1 MNHRLFLQRLI
12 GTTVKTALALMLT
25 AVSLLAQA
33 IDWPKEIDI
42 PEGKIV
48 IYQLQPEK
56 FEGNII
62 SGRAAMSLEITNN
75 NTPIFG
81 AFWFSAR
88 VDTDTEAGT
97 ALVRDLKVTRVSWP
111 DSTDEH
117 EARFTSEVEN
127 ALPKNGYSISLER
140 LSASL
145 KEAEQEKK
153 SLDGLKN
160 DPPAIVFSDELA
172 VLLSYD
178 GTPRF
183 TDIEN
188 SHYKR
193 ALNTRF
199 AVAQDKQTNTFYLTS
214 GTFWYSANSAT
225 GPWVSTQSPP
235 ADLAKMIPKQESD
248 QAAPGKPPK
257 VIAATIPT
265 ELVATDGK
273 PKWKS
278 LAGGK
283 LLYVENTE
291 TPWLRETATGKMYLL
306 LAGRWFNSSTEKGPW
321 IFVRP
326 DKLPAAFKEIPPGS
340 DLGGLRV
347 SVAGT
352 EEADEA
358 LLDAQIPVTTAVK
371 RSEAKLTVTYDGNPK
386 FEKIS
391 GTKVAYAVNTA
402 SQVLLIENRYYA
414 VDSGVWFTSAAAT
427 GPWVVAD
434 KVPKE
439 EIAKIPP
446 SSPVY
451 NVTYVEVYESTPEVV
466 YVGYTAGYTGSYPYY
481 GAPYYGTGYYYPPYW
496 GAGYYPYPPTW
507 GLHVGYNPWTGWNV
521 GLTWTNG
528 FFTVGFGWSQGGSHY
543 PCCRNGC
550 WEGGDFDRTV
560 NRINTGDINIGN
572 SINSGNREKAGDYMN
587 DRGRD
592 NNRNGNRNSN
602 RASAGNTANNLY
614 NRPQN
619 RARNADTATTKRG
632 MQQARSV
639 QRDNNVFADKS
650 GNVARRVGDDWQV
663 RDNGNWSSSISER
676 DVGTNRDVATT
687 RDVGTTRNNTPTINE
702 RIPATTKNKLPET
715 AKQLPTDRT
724 SNTRPS
730 TQQTTTRSQIDRQDL
745 NRSYESRQRGASRQ
759 MSRPM
764 GGGGG
769 RGGGRR

>member
-1 MNHRLFLQRLI
+1 MNHRLFLQRLT
-12 GTTVKTALALMLT
+12 GTIVKTAFALMLS
-25 AVSLLAQA
+25 ALPLLAQA

-56 FEGNII
+56 FEGNVI
-62 SGRAAMSLEITNN
+62 SGRAAMSLELTKSPE
-75 NTPIFG
+75 PIFG

-111 DSTDEH
+111 DSTEEH

-127 ALPKNGYSISLER
+127 ALPKNGYTISLER

-145 KEAEQEKK
+145 KDAEQEKK

-160 DPPAIVFSDELA
+160 DPPEIVFSQELA

-178 GTPRF
+178 GQPRF
-183 TDIEN
+183 ADIEN

-214 GTFWYSANSAT
+214 GDFWYSAKSAT
-225 GPWVSTQSPP
+225 GPWASTQSPP
-235 ADLAKMIPKQESD
+235 ADLVKMIPKQETE
-248 QAAPGKPPK
+248 QAAPSKPPK
-257 VIAATIPT
+257 IIAATIPT
-265 ELVATDGK
+265 ELVASDGK

-278 LAGGK
+278 LSGGK
-283 LLYVENTE
+283 LLYAENTE

-321 IFVRP
+321 VFVRP
-326 DKLPAAFKEIPPGS
+326 DKLPASFKEIPPGS
-340 DLGGLRV
+340 DLGGLRT

-371 RSEAKLTVTYDGNPK
+371 RSEAKLTVTYDGAPK
-386 FEKIS
+386 FEKIA
-391 GTKVAYAVNTA
+391 GTKVSYAVNTA

-466 YVGYTAGYTGSYPYY
+466 YVGYTAGYTGAYPYY

-521 GLTWTNG
+521 GLSWSNG
-528 FFTVGFGWSQGGSHY
+528 FFSVGIGWSQGWQGNY

-550 WEGGDFDRTV
+550 WDGNDFDRNV

-572 SINSGNREKAGDYMN
+572 SINSGNRDKVGNYMN
-587 DRGRD
+587 ERGT
-592 NNRNGNRNSN
+592 NRNGNR
-602 RASAGNTANNLY
+602 ASVGNTANNLY
-614 NRPQN
+614 QRPQN
-619 RARNADTATTKRG
+619 RARNADAATTKRG
-632 MQQARSV
+632 LQQARSV
-639 QRDNNVFADKS
+639 QRENNVFADKS

-676 DVGTNRDVATT
+676 DFD
-687 RDVGTTRNNTPTINE
+687 TTRNNLPERNNVPAINE

-715 AKQLPTDRT
+715 PKQLPTERPT
-724 SNTRPS
+724 TTRPS
-730 TQQTTTRSQIDRQDL
+730 TQQTQTTRSQIDRQDL
-745 NRSYESRQRGASRQ
+745 NRSYESRQRGATRQ

-764 GGGGG
+764 RSGGGGG
-769 RGGGRR
+769 FRR

>member
-1 MNHRLFLQRLI
+1 MNHRLCVQQLI
-12 GTTVKTALALMLT
+12 SSLLKTALAVILT

-33 IDWPKEIDI
+33 IDWPQEIDI

-56 FEGNII
+56 LEGNLIT
-62 SGRAAMSLEITNN
+62 GRAAMSLEPNN
-75 NTPIFG
+75 KASVFG

-97 ALVRDLKVTRVSWP
+97 ALVRDLQVTKVSWP
-111 DSTDEH
+111 DSTEEN
-117 EARFTSEVEN
+117 EARFTSVVEN
-127 ALPKNGYSISLER
+127 ALPKNGYPISLER

-160 DPPAIVFSDELA
+160 DPPVIIFSQELA

-178 GTPRF
+178 GEPRF

-188 SHYKR
+188 TDYKR

-199 AVAQDKQTNTFYLTS
+199 AVVQDKKNNVFYLT
-214 GTFWYSANSAT
+214 GGNIWYTAKSAT
-225 GPWVSTQSPP
+225 GPWAVTQSPP
-235 ADLAKMIPKQESD
+235 AELVKMAPKPDPAQT
-248 QAAPGKPPK
+248 APAKPPK
-257 VIAATIPT
+257 VIVATTPT
-265 ELVATDGK
+265 ELIVSDGK
-273 PKWKS
+273 PKWQS
-278 LAGGK
+278 LPGGK

-291 TPWLRETATGKMYLL
+291 TPWLRETDTGKMYLL
-306 LAGRWFNSSTEKGPW
+306 LAGRWFNSSSEKGPW
-321 IFVRP
+321 VFVRP
-326 DKLPAAFKEIPPGS
+326 DKLPASFKDIPPDS

-352 EEADEA
+352 EEAEDA

-371 RSEAKLTVTYDGNPK
+371 RSEAKLTVTYDGAPK
-386 FEKIS
+386 FEKIA
-391 GTKVAYAVNTA
+391 GTKVSYAVNTA
-402 SQVLLIENRYYA
+402 SQVLLIDNRYYA
-414 VDSGVWFTSAAAT
+414 VDSGVWFSSSAAT
-427 GPWVVAD
+427 GPWAVAD

-439 EIAKIPP
+439 EIDKIPP

-481 GAPYYGTGYYYPPYW
+481 GAPYYGTGWYYPPYW
-496 GAGYYPYPPTW
+496 GVGYYPYPPTW
-507 GLHVGYNPWTGWNV
+507 GLHVGYNPYTGWNV
-521 GLTWTNG
+521 GLSWSNG
-528 FFTVGFGWSQGGSHY
+528 FFSVGIGWSQGWNGNY

-550 WEGGDFDRTV
+550 WDGGDF
-560 NRINTGDINIGN
+560 NRNVINTGDINIGN
-572 SINSGNREKAGDYMN
+572 SNFSNRDRVSHNQGD
-587 DRGRD
+587 RIG
-592 NNRNGNRNSN
+592 NRNGVSN
-602 RASAGNTANNLY
+602 RANNIY
-614 NRPQN
+614 QRPQN
-619 RARNADTATTKRG
+619 RARNADRATTNRN

-676 DVGTNRDVATT
+676 DFDTT
-687 RDVGTTRNNTPTINE
+687 KNNLPARNNVPEINE
-702 RIPATTKNKLPET
+702 RIPSTTKNKLPET
-715 AKQLPTDRT
+715 PKQLPTERRT
-724 SNTRPS
+724 TP
-730 TQQTTTRSQIDRQDL
+730 TQTERTQTTRTTNQSQINRQEL
-745 NRSYESRQRGASRQ
+745 NRSYESRQHGTTRQ

-764 GGGGG
+764 GGGRMGG
-769 RGGGRR
+769 GGGRR